1 MMIFRTSDVVCALCD
16 QLYCILIAKSGGA
29 IQSVSELFLQY
40 SEDIVVDTAD
50 SRSERELVSLSCHCP
65 LSCPP
70 QQSGAWNSDQT

>member
-1 MMIFRTSDVVCALCD
+1 MMIFCTSDVVCALCD

-50 SRSERELVSLSCHCP
+50 SQE
-65 LSCPP
+65 
-70 QQSGAWNSDQT
+70 